1 MVIVDATV
9 VGGRER
15 AVKDV
20 RCARGRGGYGE
31 ENMWGEIV
39 CKCVCVGRVCKC
51 VWGVVCV
58 YVGGENV

>member
-20 RCARGRGGYGE
+20 RCVRGGESVGKRECVRVWE
-31 ENMWGEIV
+31 ESMWGEIV
-39 CKCVCVGRVCKC
+39 CKCVCVG
-51 VWGVVCV
+51 
-58 YVGGENV
+58 